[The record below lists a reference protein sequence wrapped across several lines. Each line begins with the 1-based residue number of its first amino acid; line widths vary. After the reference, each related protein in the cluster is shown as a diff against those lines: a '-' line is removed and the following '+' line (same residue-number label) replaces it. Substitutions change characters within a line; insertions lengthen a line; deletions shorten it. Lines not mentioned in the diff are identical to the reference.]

1 MKTLYIECK
10 MGAAGDMLMAAL
22 YELLND
28 AEKKIFL
35 DTMNR
40 LFPGDVVVTPTAAKS
55 CGIGGTHMQV
65 EVLHTQEG
73 EEDHAGGHGHAGA
86 GCEGHTHGLESGAE
100 VHGTHAHGADS
111 GAGHA
116 HHSHYTYPSILAQ
129 IDHLPLSD
137 SVKKDAAAIY
147 KLIGE
152 AEATVHGCALS
163 QIHFH
168 EVGSLDAI
176 ADVVGCSL
184 LFSML
189 QPDAILASPIHV
201 GNGTVR
207 CAHGILPVPAP
218 ATAEILKGI
227 PYYTG
232 DIASELCTPTGA
244 AVLKHFASDFISMPV
259 MNVSR
264 IGIGLGT
271 KEFTQANCVRVF
283 WGERAAADPAK
294 SAAQTDAPD
303 SAAFSRAAD
312 EASAPVTFSR
322 PANESSDSDKILE
335 LSCNLD
341 DISGEELGFAMEKLF
356 EAGAYEV
363 FYESVYMKKN
373 RPGILLRSF
382 CAPSEKERFTKLIFQ
397 YTTTR
402 GLRYQYFS
410 RAKMNTHFE
419 EVSTPYGPVRRKVN
433 EAYGICKSK
442 YEYEDL
448 RRIAQEQG
456 ISIAEVRNLIGK

>member
-1 MKTLYIECK
+1 

-28 AEKKIFL
+28 AEKKTFL

-40 LFPGDVVVTPTAAKS
+40 LFPGDVVVTPTATQN

-73 EEDHAGGHGHAGA
+73 HDPE
-86 GCEGHTHGLESGAE
+86 
-100 VHGTHAHGADS
+100 S
-111 GAGHA
+111 GAGHT

-129 IDHLPLSD
+129 IDQLPLSD

-147 KLIGE
+147 RLIGE
-152 AEATVHGCALS
+152 AEAAVHGCELS

-259 MNVSR
+259 MNISR

-271 KEFTQANCVRVF
+271 KEFAQANCVRVF
-283 WGERAAADPAK
+283 WGERAAADLAK

-303 SAAFSRAAD
+303 SAAFSRPLD
-312 EASAPVTFSR
+312 E
-322 PANESSDSDKILE
+322 ESDSDKILE

-373 RPGILLRSF
+373 RPGILLRCF
-382 CAPSEKERFTKLIFQ
+382 CASSEKERFTKLIFQ

-448 RRIAQEQG
+448 RRIAKEQG
-456 ISIAEVRNLIGK
+456 MSIAEVKNWLS

>member
-1 MKTLYIECK
+1 
-10 MGAAGDMLMAAL
+10 
-22 YELLND
+22 
-28 AEKKIFL
+28 
-35 DTMNR
+35 
-40 LFPGDVVVTPTAAKS
+40 
-55 CGIGGTHMQV
+55 
-65 EVLHTQEG
+65 
-73 EEDHAGGHGHAGA
+73 
-86 GCEGHTHGLESGAE
+86 
-100 VHGTHAHGADS
+100 
-111 GAGHA
+111 
-116 HHSHYTYPSILAQ
+116 
-129 IDHLPLSD
+129 
-137 SVKKDAAAIY
+137 
-147 KLIGE
+147 
-152 AEATVHGCALS
+152 
-163 QIHFH
+163 
-168 EVGSLDAI
+168 VGS
-176 ADVVGCSL
+176 
-184 LFSML
+184 
-189 QPDAILASPIHV
+189 
-201 GNGTVR
+201 GTVR

-271 KEFTQANCVRVF
+271 KEFAQANCVRVF
-283 WGERAAADPAK
+283 VGEYELEAGADWTTAEAPAGVFN
-294 SAAQTDAPD
+294 SVTV
-303 SAAFSRAAD
+303 SRPAD
-312 EASAPVTFSR
+312 EA
-322 PANESSDSDKILE
+322 SDSDKILE

-356 EAGAYEV
+356 EAGAFEV

-373 RPGILLRSF
+373 RPGILLRCF

-397 YTTTR
+397 HTTTR

-419 EVSTPYGPVRRKVN
+419 EISTPYGPVRRKVN

-448 RRIAQEQG
+448 RRIAKEQG
-456 ISIAEVRNLIGK
+456 MSIAEVKNWLSR

>member
-40 LFPGDVVVTPTAAKS
+40 LFPGDVVVTPTATQS

-73 EEDHAGGHGHAGA
+73 EEAHAGGHGHSGA
-86 GCEGHTHGLESGAE
+86 GHDVHAHCTESGAE
-100 VHGTHAHGADS
+100 AHHTHAHNPES
-111 GAGHA
+111 YAG
-116 HHSHYTYPSILAQ
+116 HSHYTYPSILAQ

-147 KLIGE
+147 RLIGE
-152 AEATVHGCALS
+152 AEATVHGCELS

-176 ADVVGCSL
+176 ADVVGCSF

-189 QPDAILASPIHV
+189 QPDVILASPIHV

-271 KEFTQANCVRVF
+271 KEFAQANCVRVF
-283 WGERAAADPAK
+283 WGERK
-294 SAAQTDAPD
+294 L
-303 SAAFSRAAD
+303 
-312 EASAPVTFSR
+312 EV
-322 PANESSDSDKILE
+322 SDSDKILE

-373 RPGILLRSF
+373 RPGILLRCF
-382 CAPSEKERFTKLIFQ
+382 CASSEKERFTKLIFQ

-448 RRIAQEQG
+448 RRIAKEQG
-456 ISIAEVRNLIGK
+456 MSIAEVKNWLS

>member
-22 YELLND
+22 YELLNE
-28 AEKKIFL
+28 AEKKTFL

-40 LFPGDVVVTPTAAKS
+40 LFPGDVIVTPIAAQS

-65 EVLHTQEG
+65 EVLHTEEG
-73 EEDHAGGHGHAGA
+73 KEEHAGGAGVDEHGHA
-86 GCEGHTHGLESGAE
+86 HGSESGAGTHE
-100 VHGTHAHGADS
+100 THAHGSES
-111 GAGHA
+111 GAGA
-116 HHSHYTYPSILAQ
+116 HHSHYSYPSILAQ

-147 KLIGE
+147 QLIGE
-152 AEATVHGCALS
+152 AEATVHGHPLS

-189 QPDAILASPIHV
+189 HPDTILASPIHV

-232 DIASELCTPTGA
+232 EIATELCTPTGA

-271 KEFTQANCVRVF
+271 KEFAQANCVRVF
-283 WGERAAADPAK
+283 WGERASADPAK
-294 SAAQTDAPD
+294 SAAQTDAAD
-303 SAAFSRAAD
+303 SAAFSRPLGCD
-312 EASAPVTFSR
+312 
-322 PANESSDSDKILE
+322 SDSDKILE

-341 DISGEELGFAMEKLF
+341 DISGEELGYAMEKLF

-373 RPGILLRSF
+373 RPGILLRCF
-382 CAPSEKERFTKLIFQ
+382 CASSEKERFTKLIFEH
-397 YTTTR
+397 TTTR

-419 EVSTPYGPVRRKVN
+419 EISTPYGPVRRKVN

-448 RRIAQEQG
+448 RRIANEQG
-456 ISIAEVRNLIGK
+456 LSIAKVKNRLS

>member
-28 AEKKIFL
+28 AEKKTFL

-40 LFPGDVVVTPTAAKS
+40 LFPDDVIVTPIAAKS

-65 EVLHTQEG
+65 EVLHTEEG
-73 EEDHAGGHGHAGA
+73 AEDAGVDEHRHSHGS
-86 GCEGHTHGLESGAE
+86 ESGARAHE
-100 VHGTHAHGADS
+100 THAADS

-129 IDHLPLSD
+129 IDQLPLSD

-152 AEATVHGCALS
+152 AEATVHGHPLS

-271 KEFTQANCVRVF
+271 KEFAQANCVRVF
-283 WGERAAADPAK
+283 VGEYELEAGADWTTAEAPAGVFN
-294 SAAQTDAPD
+294 SVTV
-303 SAAFSRAAD
+303 SRPAD
-312 EASAPVTFSR
+312 EA
-322 PANESSDSDKILE
+322 SDSDKILE

-373 RPGILLRSF
+373 RPGILLRCF

-397 YTTTR
+397 HTTTR

-419 EVSTPYGPVRRKVN
+419 EISTPYGTVRRKVN

-448 RRIAQEQG
+448 RRIAKEQG
-456 ISIAEVRNLIGK
+456 VSIAEVKNWLSR

>member
-28 AEKKIFL
+28 AEKKTFL

-40 LFPGDVVVTPTAAKS
+40 LFPGDVIVTPTAAQS

-65 EVLHTQEG
+65 EVLHTQEST
-73 EEDHAGGHGHAGA
+73 DVDAGA
-86 GCEGHTHGLESGAE
+86 GAGAGAGIAEGAPNPESGA
-100 VHGTHAHGADS
+100 GHAHGTDP

-129 IDHLPLSD
+129 IDRLPLSD
-137 SVKKDAAAIY
+137 SVKKDAASIY
-147 KLIGE
+147 QLIGE

-244 AVLKHFASDFISMPV
+244 AILRHFASDFISMPV
-259 MNVSR
+259 MSVSR

-271 KEFTQANCVRVF
+271 KEFAQANCVRVF
-283 WGERAAADPAK
+283 WGERAAADHAK
-294 SAAQTDAPD
+294 SESHADVSD
-303 SAAFSRAAD
+303 SGTFSNSLE
-312 EASAPVTFSR
+312 EAS
-322 PANESSDSDKILE
+322 DKDKVLE

-341 DISGEELGFAMEKLF
+341 DISGEELGYAMEKLF
-356 EAGAYEV
+356 EAGAFEV

-373 RPGILLRSF
+373 RPGILLRCF
-382 CAPSEKERFTKLIFQ
+382 CPSSEKERFTKLIFQ
-397 YTTTR
+397 HTTTR
-402 GLRYQYFS
+402 GIRYHYFS

-419 EVSTPYGPVRRKVN
+419 EISTPYGPVRRKIN

-448 RRIAQEQG
+448 RRIAAEQG
-456 ISIAEVRNLIGK
+456 MSIAEVRNLIGK

>member
-1 MKTLYIECK
+1 

-28 AEKKIFL
+28 AEKKTFL

-40 LFPGDVVVTPTAAKS
+40 LFPGDVIVAPTAAQS

-65 EVLHTQEG
+65 EVLHTQESTDVG
-73 EEDHAGGHGHAGA
+73 AGA
-86 GCEGHTHGLESGAE
+86 GAGAGAGIAEGAPNPESGA
-100 VHGTHAHGADS
+100 GHAHGTDP

-129 IDHLPLSD
+129 IDRLPLSD
-137 SVKKDAAAIY
+137 SVKKDAASIY
-147 KLIGE
+147 QLIGE

-189 QPDAILASPIHV
+189 QPDAVLASPIHV

-232 DIASELCTPTGA
+232 EIATELCTPTGA

-271 KEFTQANCVRVF
+271 KEFAQANCVRVF
-283 WGERAAADPAK
+283 WGERASADPAK
-294 SAAQTDAPD
+294 SAAQTDAAD
-303 SAAFSRAAD
+303 SAAFSRPLGCD
-312 EASAPVTFSR
+312 
-322 PANESSDSDKILE
+322 SDSDKILE

-341 DISGEELGFAMEKLF
+341 DISGEELGYAMEKLF

-373 RPGILLRSF
+373 RPGILLRCF
-382 CAPSEKERFTKLIFQ
+382 CASSEKERFTKLIFEH
-397 YTTTR
+397 TTTR

-419 EVSTPYGPVRRKVN
+419 EISTPYGPVRRKVN

-448 RRIAQEQG
+448 RRIANEQG
-456 ISIAEVRNLIGK
+456 LSIAKVKNRLS